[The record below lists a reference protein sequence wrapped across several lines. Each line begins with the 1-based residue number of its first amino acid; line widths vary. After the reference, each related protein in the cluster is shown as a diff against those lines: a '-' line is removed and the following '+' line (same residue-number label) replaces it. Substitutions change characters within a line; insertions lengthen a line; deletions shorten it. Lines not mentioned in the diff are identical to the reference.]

1 MQEVSKENLQ
11 LFKQE
16 MHLQEDEALITL
28 YSTDASVYRC
38 KPLGVMFPKNEQHVV
53 DIVKAAAKYKIPVLA
68 RGAGTSLSGQA
79 VSESVIL
86 DFCAWDN
93 ITVKDDIATVQPGAV
108 IDEISRSQSGYRF
121 GPAPASGNR
130 STIGGLLANN
140 GTGVHSIVYGMAV
153 DCLLKAKVVLAD
165 GSIRTFAR
173 NDLDRN
179 DKFTKKVLGIIEPH
193 ANSKYWPKTWRNASG
208 LNLRKVMDFKS
219 LLPLFCGSEGQ
230 LGIIIEADIQLF
242 PKPQQTQ
249 MALFYYESVYEA
261 VKDVPNLLSS
271 KPSAVEL
278 MDRTILELARKS
290 SHFQTKALQ
299 DSPEAILIVE
309 YCEDKRQ
316 QLSEMGAHMIID
328 DQETQQEIWTTR
340 KEGLGI
346 LMSIDQKR
354 KPIPFI
360 EDCAVPVDVLPE
372 YVKRL
377 DKILKKHGTNG
388 AYYAHA
394 SAGCLHIRPLLD
406 LSDQQD
412 QKRMDQILDECI
424 DLLTDLGG
432 TLTGEHGDGRSK
444 GPYLE
449 RIFGKELVGAFEDVR
464 KAFDPQDIFRLN
476 GRTQFRQDFSIPNKK
491 TFLLGDGFV
500 SAVQKCNGEGA
511 CRKKVGVMCPSFQV
525 TGDEALSTRGRAN
538 LLSAWLEG
546 KKVDKELESSLR
558 SCLACKGCHRE
569 CPSQVDMAI
578 LKAEYLFMSGPTWRD
593 RFFARFSTLSVLGS
607 KFGIPFQSIV
617 KKVVGV
623 HSKCTLPTPA
633 KKRFSH
639 NYKCPWTIEEC
650 EAFLFVDTHI
660 EFYEPQ
666 MGFSAMNVFEKLG
679 HKVFPIYAG
688 CCGRPAFS
696 KGVLDYA
703 KKQVQKLKLPK
714 EKKIIVVEPSCLSM
728 LRDDAIKLDK
738 NFSHEEQLILLEDYL
753 LSIISEQ
760 QKQQLTS
767 QHKKPLF
774 YHSHCHQ
781 KSMHLA
787 MKSKELLDIVS
798 DVKLIVSGCC
808 GMAGSFGYEKENYD
822 LAMKVSQDSFIPQLK
837 ECGNAPI
844 ALSGRSCREMAQRH
858 EILGEHP
865 IVWFDKLMS

>member
-1 MQEVSKENLQ
+1 MLEVSKENLQ

-16 MHLQEDEALITL
+16 VNLQDNEALTTL

-38 KPLGVMFPKNEQHVV
+38 RPLGVMYPKDEQHLVT
-53 DIVKAAAKYKIPVLA
+53 IVKTAYKYGIPVLA

-79 VSESVIL
+79 VSESIIL
-86 DFCAWDN
+86 DLCRWNKIVAN
-93 ITVKDDIATVQPGAV
+93 KDIATVGPGAV
-108 IDEISRSQSGYRF
+108 VDDISRCQPGYRF
-121 GPAPASGNR
+121 GPAPASANR

-140 GTGVHSIVYGMAV
+140 GTGVHSIMYGMAV

-165 GSIRTFAR
+165 GTVRTFAR
-173 NDLDRN
+173 GDLDRE
-179 DKFTKKVLGIIEPH
+179 DELTKNILNIIEPH
-193 ANSKYWPKTWRNASG
+193 FASQYWPKTWRNASG
-208 LNLRKVMDFKS
+208 LNFKKVAEFKS

-230 LGIIIEADIQLF
+230 LGIIIEAEIQLF
-242 PKPQQTQ
+242 PQPERTQ
-249 MALFYYESVYEA
+249 MALFYYDSVYEA
-261 VKDVPNLLSS
+261 MKDVPKLLDA

-278 MDRTILELARKS
+278 MDHTILSLARKS
-290 SHFQTKALQ
+290 SHFQVEALQ
-299 DSPEAILIVE
+299 DSPGAILIVE
-309 YCEDKRQ
+309 HCEDKRELLS
-316 QLSEMGAHMIID
+316 QLGANMIID
-328 DQETQQEIWTTR
+328 DPETQQEIWTTR

-360 EDCAVPVDVLPE
+360 EDCAVPVAVLPE

-377 DKILKKHGTNG
+377 DEILKKHGTEG

-406 LSDQQD
+406 LNDVQD
-412 QKRMDQILDECI
+412 QKRMDAILDECI
-424 DLLTDLGG
+424 ELLVDLGG

-449 RIFGKELVGAFEDVR
+449 RIFGKELVTAFKEVYDTFDR
-464 KAFDPQDIFRLN
+464 KKIFRLN
-476 GRTQFRQDFSIPNKK
+476 GRTRFRQDFATPNKT

-500 SAVQKCNGEGA
+500 SAVKKCNGEGA

-546 KKVDKELESSLR
+546 RAVDKELQSSLR

-578 LKAEYLFMSGPTWRD
+578 LKAEYLYMSGPTWRD
-593 RFFARFSTLSVLGS
+593 RFFAHFSTLSKLGS
-607 KFGIPFQSIV
+607 AFGIPFKSIT
-617 KKVVGV
+617 KKIVGI
-623 HSKCTLPTPA
+623 HRDCTLPTPS
-633 KKRFSH
+633 KKRFSR
-639 NYKCPWTIEEC
+639 NYKCPWKVEEC
-650 EAFLFVDTHI
+650 TAYLFIDTHI

-666 MGFSAMNVFEKLG
+666 IGFAAMNVFEKLN
-679 HKVFPIYAG
+679 HKVYPIYAG

-703 KKQVQKLKLPK
+703 KKQVTKLNLPK
-714 EKKIIVVEPSCLSM
+714 DKQIIVVEPSCLSM

-738 NFSHEEQLILLEDYL
+738 SFSHSAQFVLIENYL
-753 LSIISEQ
+753 LSVLKETDKNIVPE
-760 QKQQLTS
+760 QKQEIFF
-767 QHKKPLF
+767 HA
-774 YHSHCHQ
+774 HCHQ
-781 KSMHLA
+781 KSMHLGL
-787 MKSKELLDIVS
+787 KSKELLDIVAK
-798 DVKLIVSGCC
+798 VKLIVSGCC

-822 LAMKVSQDSFIPQLK
+822 LAMKISQDSFIPQLEQHK
-837 ECGNAPI
+837 NSPI
-844 ALSGRSCREMAQRH
+844 ALSGRSCREMAERYD
-858 EILGEHP
+858 IASEHP
-865 IVWFDKLMS
+865 IVWFDKFMQK